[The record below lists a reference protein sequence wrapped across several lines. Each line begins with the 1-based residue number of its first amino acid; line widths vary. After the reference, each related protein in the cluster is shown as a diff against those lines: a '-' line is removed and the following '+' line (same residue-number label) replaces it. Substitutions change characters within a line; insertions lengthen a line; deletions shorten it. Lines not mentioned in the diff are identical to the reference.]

1 MEDVRNQLRAT
12 FNQDALLYHQ
22 ARPGYPDAMFDDV
35 VALSGILDGGWVLEI
50 GPGTGQVTLPLAR
63 RGFNILAIELG
74 AHMAA
79 LARQNLADYPQVAIQ
94 VGAFE
99 DADLP
104 AGAFDLVISA
114 TAFHWIN
121 PAVRYH
127 KVAAALK
134 PGGALALCW
143 NKHVQSPNSR
153 GFFEATQPF
162 YVRAFSSDQWE
173 DLQWSHELPPTE
185 RLEIEQSGLFGPVAV
200 REYFW
205 EQEYTA
211 QSYIDVLN
219 TYSNHRLLPDDARQ
233 RLLDG
238 IANLIDT
245 RYSGRITKGY
255 LTLLCVAQRNG

>member
-1 MEDVRNQLRAT
+1 MADARSRLRAT
-12 FNQDALLYHQ
+12 FDQVALLYDR
-22 ARPGYPDAMFDDV
+22 ARPGYPAALFDDL
-35 VALSGILDGGWVLEI
+35 VALSGLPATGQVLEI
-50 GPGTGQVTLPLAR
+50 GCGTGQATLPLAR
-63 RGFNILAIELG
+63 RGFTILAIELG

-79 LARQNLADYPQVAIQ
+79 LARQNLAAYPQVTIQ

-99 DADLP
+99 QAELP
-104 AGAFDLVISA
+104 AGAFDLALSA
-114 TAFHWIN
+114 TAFHWVN

-153 GFFEATQPF
+153 GFFEATKPF
-162 YVRAFSSDQWE
+162 YLRAFPSDQWE
-173 DLQWSHELPPTE
+173 DLLYAHQLPPTE

-200 REYFW
+200 REYTW

-219 TYSNHRLLPDDARQ
+219 TYSNHRDLPDAAREQ
-233 RLLDG
+233 LFHDV
-238 IANLIDT
+238 AELIDT
-245 RYSGRITKGY
+245 RYGGRIVKGY
-255 LTLLCVAQRNG
+255 VTQLYFAHRLT